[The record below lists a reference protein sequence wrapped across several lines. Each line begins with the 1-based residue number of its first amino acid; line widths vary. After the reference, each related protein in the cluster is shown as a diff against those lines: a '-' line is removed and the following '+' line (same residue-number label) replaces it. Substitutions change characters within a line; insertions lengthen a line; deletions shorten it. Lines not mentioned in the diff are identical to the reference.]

1 MIYNII
7 ADADETFIP
16 AITSNIIA
24 LDGAAEILRKNNIVP
39 QIIIGDFDKVTK
51 STLDY
56 FAQKSVE
63 IIKIEDQ
70 NSTDLDKGI
79 RYCLDHNAS
88 TINIYNAIGGRM
100 DHTLYNTRILK
111 KYYNL
116 NSSIKIIHNEEKLE
130 YFEDVTLEINGKT
143 GSRLSIIS
151 APAAILI
158 SSGLEY
164 DMHNHKLEYG
174 KTESTSNSLKSN
186 FAKIII
192 YGGVLINYNAKTKI
206 NKKQTIDFTAL
217 HV

>member
-1 MIYNII
+1 MTIFNII

-39 QIIIGDFDKVTK
+39 QVIIGDFDKVTK

-56 FAQKSVE
+56 FAQKGCE

-111 KYYNL
+111 KYYNPKIR
-116 NSSIKIIHNEEKLE
+116 IKLFHKSEVLQ
-130 YFEDVTLEINGKT
+130 YFEDCYLEVH
-143 GSRLSIIS
+143 GSPQKRFSILS
-151 APAAILI
+151 APSATIT
-158 SSGLEY
+158 STGLEY
-164 DMHNHKLEYG
+164 DMQDHKLEYG
-174 KTESTSNSLKSN
+174 KSESACNSLSLN
-186 FAKIII
+186 VAKISIVGAAII
-192 YGGVLINYNAKTKI
+192 IQDTSVLSEIK
-206 NKKQTIDFTAL
+206 L
-217 HV
+217 